1 MPPPTDGKSEEPGLI
16 QPLVPARPARTFA
29 TLLESQVDV
38 ALCDIKAIRTLACMS
53 ESQVY
58 EEIRAGDFPQPVIRQ
73 PRFTRWLV
81 SDVRQYLVD
90 RINTAKN
97 SDTNVS
103 GRAAKIASDAAR
115 AKRRQKGV
123 E

>member
-1 MPPPTDGKSEEPGLI
+1 MEEAITNNAWRPRAPGILD
-16 QPLVPARPARTFA
+16 
-29 TLLESQVDV
+29 SQADV
-38 ALCDIKAIRTLACMS
+38 ALCDMKSIRALVCMS
-53 ESQVY
+53 ESQIY

-90 RINTAKN
+90 RINAAKN
-97 SDTNVS
+97 SDTKVA

-115 AKRRQKGV
+115 AKRRLKGAK
-123 E
+123 